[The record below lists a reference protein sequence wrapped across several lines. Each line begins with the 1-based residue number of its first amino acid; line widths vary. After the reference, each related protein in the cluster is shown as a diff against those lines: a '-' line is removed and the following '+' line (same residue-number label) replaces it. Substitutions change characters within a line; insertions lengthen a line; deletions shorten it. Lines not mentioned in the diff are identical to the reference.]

1 VGLTTPICNCG
12 GASVATPRGQGL
24 IVEHSET
31 AFAKINLALH
41 VRQRRA
47 DGYHDIETLFAFAQ
61 DGDILHARL
70 ADTLSLEIGGPFGA
84 GLQADESNLV
94 LKTALLLKAHFGV
107 TQGAAIRLNKQLPIA
122 SGIGGGSADAA
133 ATARLLNRLWGLHA
147 TEQELADIL
156 APLGADIPACIF
168 SRPSFGT
175 GTGTALAFLEDSSVT
190 ARHLLL
196 VNPLQSVSTA
206 AIFKAWNGVDGGAI
220 DRGDMWDAAVA
231 GRNDLEP
238 MASAICPV
246 ITDILDRLS
255 ESAPALAR
263 MSGSGATCFALFDDA
278 EALEAARATM
288 DPHWWSMA
296 TMLR

>member
-1 VGLTTPICNCG
+1 
-12 GASVATPRGQGL
+12 
-24 IVEHSET
+24 VEHSEV

-41 VRQRRA
+41 VRKRRA

-61 DGDILHARL
+61 DGDVLSASL
-70 ADTLSLEIGGPFGA
+70 ADTLSLEIDGPFGA

-94 LKTALLLKAHFGV
+94 LRTALSLKAYFGV
-107 TQGAAIRLNKQLPIA
+107 TQGAAIRLDKRLPIA

-133 ATARLLNRLWGLHA
+133 ATARLLNQLWGLDA
-147 TEQELADIL
+147 PEQLLADIL

-168 SRPSFGT
+168 SRPSFGS
-175 GTGTALAFLEDSSVT
+175 GTGTALVFLDDSNIT
-190 ARHLLL
+190 ARHVLL

-206 AIFKAWNGVDGGAI
+206 AIFKAWNGVDGGAV
-220 DRGDMWDAAVA
+220 DRGDIWDAAIT
-231 GRNDLEP
+231 GQNDLEP
-238 MASAICPV
+238 IAAAICPV

-255 ESAPALAR
+255 LTNPAFVR
-263 MSGSGATCFALFDDA
+263 MSGSGATCFALFDDNTG
-278 EALEAARATM
+278 LEAARATL